1 MSGAEILL
9 RGVVFADATA
19 GELTGAREGGCNA
32 YLWRAAMHFLPKPI
46 PSQSVGFVSTRCPK
60 CQRITSYL
68 SFQGAPLVT
77 CAWTNCGHTWIES
90 QERVR
95 DSDE

>member
-1 MSGAEILL
+1 
-9 RGVVFADATA
+9 
-19 GELTGAREGGCNA
+19 
-32 YLWRAAMHFLPKPI
+32 MHFLPKPI
-46 PSQSVGFVSTRCPK
+46 PPESVGFVSTRCPK
-60 CQRITSYL
+60 CRRITSYL

-90 QERVR
+90 RERVR